1 MQEKTKKILEKRLE
15 IVNDNIVKKQYKVS
29 NWKAFYFTGL
39 VGLSYGVLSMHSERV
54 IAGGIIAVSG
64 LLFKMINDFS
74 LGNFKSEKEWLEYG
88 LSHPDKVIEHHFYDD
103 DSSQKGG
110 KHFKKWLTYAF
121 I

>member
-64 LLFKMINDFS
+64 LLFKTINNFS

-110 KHFKKWLTYAF
+110 KHFKK
-121 I
+121 